1 MKTNAKIN
9 TLMWKTLLVGCM
21 SGIGY
26 TAYGQTTTKVPQR
39 EEYTIQL
46 KAVPASLENYL
57 SAAYFND
64 SKSVY
69 NLRTNPMTTVMGDIV
84 SFKVNPSGTTYA
96 VLSAKNEKAKVEIFD
111 LWEKDKLLH
120 RFKKMELATAIS
132 FSSDAK
138 SLFITTPNQLLCY
151 DARSYE
157 PRWSMEMPIAAKT
170 LCASGNGY
178 FLAASDG
185 AKVVIINLE
194 NRQIRKSFDLD
205 VKVNDIGFSAAS
217 DLFAILTDD
226 SSLSLYDT
234 KSFLISQSFENMGQA
249 KALAF
254 HPNGKYVSVIT
265 DEGRI
270 AIQNLLDTD
279 QCSYVDQEAK
289 GISFLKFIR
298 DNFNITFLT
307 YSSNTNLIYKYLNLD
322 PNYTR
327 LLKDEL
333 DERMGEWMKQMPGES
348 LEEYNIRVNEET
360 RLQQMKLFEEE
371 IATRLAGD
379 GQMEMA
385 SIALG
390 NYNPES
396 SMLALNVGE
405 MPTIY
410 LNVPEED
417 VLSFSDAGNL
427 QLLNTR
433 YGLTDKD
440 RFEMVYTE
448 VYNKQTGKTYIFDNR
463 ERRSLEFLKAD
474 DSFVPLELI
483 QQSNMEL
490 QKLEGIKEDVVNLA
504 KKQELLSD
512 HTQIAVDAKVVPD
525 VNADGQKILNYK
537 VNFTYQVEPQFSAH
551 EDFAPGKYKAAE
563 SSAATSMLSIVKQAF
578 EKDFAQYVKPGKKL
592 LVNITGMADALPING
607 VIAYDGCY
615 GDFEGEP
622 VYKNGDLSNI
632 TVTKKG
638 GIDKN
643 EQLAFLR
650 ATGVKEYIKANVP
663 SLNQMDTNFVH
674 YLEVDEGNKGGAYR
688 RIKVDFVFVDAF

>member
-1 MKTNAKIN
+1 MKKNAKFDKFIYG
-9 TLMWKTLLVGCM
+9 LLLLGSLNSM
-21 SGIGY
+21 GFKAS
-26 TAYGQTTTKVPQR
+26 AQNESALPQR
-39 EEYTIQL
+39 EKYTIKL
-46 KAVPASLENYL
+46 KQVPSSIENYL
-57 SAAYFND
+57 SATYFHQGNA
-64 SKSVY
+64 VY
-69 NLRTNPMTTVMGDIV
+69 NLRSNAMANVIGDIV

-96 VLSAKNEKAKVEIFD
+96 VLSVKNEKAKVELFD
-111 LWEKDKLLH
+111 LWEKDRVLH
-120 RFKKMELATAIS
+120 RFKKMEQATAIC

-138 SLFITTPNQLLCY
+138 SLFITTPNQLLSY

-157 PRWSMEMPIAAKT
+157 LNWALEMPIAAKS

-185 AKVVIINLE
+185 QKVIILNLE
-194 NRQIRKSFDLD
+194 SRQIRKEFDLD

-217 DLFAILTDD
+217 DLFAILTND

-234 KSFLISQSFENMGQA
+234 KSFLISQSFDSVGEA
-249 KALAF
+249 KAISF
-254 HPNGKYVSVIT
+254 HPNGKYISVIV

-270 AIQNLLDTD
+270 AVQNLLDKD
-279 QCSYVDQEAK
+279 QCNYVEEEGK
-289 GISFLKFIR
+289 GINFVKFIK
-298 DNFNITFLT
+298 DNANITCLT
-307 YSSNTNLIYKYLNLD
+307 FSSQANLIYRFMNLD
-322 PNYTR
+322 PNFTQ

-333 DERMGEWMKQMPGES
+333 DERMGEWLKQMPGES
-348 LEEYNIRVNEET
+348 LEEYNIRVNDET
-360 RLQQMKLFEEE
+360 RMQQMRLLEEE
-371 IATRLAGD
+371 IATRLAD
-379 GQMEMA
+379 SQMEMA
-385 SIALG
+385 GISLG

-396 SMLALNVGE
+396 SMLALNVSQ

-410 LNVPEED
+410 LNVPEAD
-417 VLSFSDAGNL
+417 VLSFNDTNNL
-427 QLLNTR
+427 ELRNAR
-433 YGLTDKD
+433 YGLTNTDK
-440 RFEMVYTE
+440 FELVYAE
-448 VYNKQTGKTYIFDNR
+448 VYNKQTDKTYVFDNR
-463 ERRSLEFLKAD
+463 ERRSLDFLKSD
-474 DSFVPLELI
+474 DNFVPLELI

-490 QKLEGIKEDVVNLA
+490 QKLEDIKEDVVNLA

-537 VNFTYQVEPQFSAH
+537 VNFTYEVEPQFSAH

-592 LVNITGMADALPING
+592 IVNITGMADALPING

-632 TVTKKG
+632 SVSKKS
-638 GIDKN
+638 GINKN

-663 SLNQMDTNFVH
+663 ALSQMDTNFVH

-688 RIKVDFVFVDAF
+688 RIKVDFLFVDAF